1 MRLLLA
7 YSWRNVFTRRLTSA
21 LTIFGVALVVFVF
34 CAVLM
39 LSHGL
44 RRTLVDTGDDNN
56 AVVIRKAAQT
66 EITSIVYRREG
77 NIIKADPA
85 VALTPE
91 GRPRASGELLVL
103 ITKTKRSSDETS
115 NVPVR
120 GVAPEALLLRP
131 DISLVAGRLWRPG
144 RSEIIAGAKVAA
156 GFQNAGLGEK
166 VRFASRDWT
175 VVGIFEDNNSGFE
188 SELWGD
194 YDQLAAAFERPIY
207 SSVTVRLKSPDRFS
221 GMKARLE
228 NDPRLA
234 VDVRREKQYYAD
246 QSSFT
251 ATYINILGLVISVIF
266 SVGAIVGA
274 MITMYG
280 SVAGRTRE
288 IGTLRTLGFGRF
300 AILSAFLAESV
311 LMALVGGGLGVTAA
325 ALLRFAQVSTTNW
338 DTFAELAFSFETS
351 PGIIAGALVFAA
363 LMGVVGGFL
372 PAVRASRLS
381 VLSALRAK

>member
-228 NDPRLA
+228 NDSRLA